1 MEMGNDRNVEMV
13 NGKRYDEKQSN
24 VDDDEIVKKYKYK
37 YKYKY

>member
-1 MEMGNDRNVEMV
+1 MG
-13 NGKRYDEKQSN
+13 NGKRYDEKHSN

>member
-1 MEMGNDRNVEMV
+1 MEMG

-24 VDDDEIVKKYKYK
+24 VDDDDIVKKYKYK